1 MAMVLSEANERK
13 LILLLCLLA
22 AVHTFVFSAAFP
34 FFNNVDEAV
43 HFDLVIKYANGH
55 LPRGLEPVSGNST
68 NFYIAYDS
76 QAYFLPPP
84 SDWKF
89 PAAAWARSV
98 ENAATLPGAKKAWW
112 PRFNYEAAQP
122 PLYYAIAGLWWRFGQ
137 ACGWHGGHLL
147 YWLRFL
153 NIFFVAALVWLGHR
167 AARIVFPENHFLRTG
182 VPALLAF
189 MPQTA
194 FYSIQND
201 VLSPLCFGAAFILL
215 VKFLR
220 AETPGVG
227 IGVAAGFALA
237 ATFLAKLTNLPLLA
251 VSAMIVLLKICRLAQ
266 TGKFRQ
272 AAPAFLGMAFSAGL
286 PMIAWMAWCKH
297 AFGDFTGAES
307 KIQYLGWTH
316 KPFAEWWHHPI
327 FTLDGAWTFFS
338 QLMATFWQGEFWW
351 HCQPLDFPAINA
363 IYVLT
368 SFCFTGL
375 AVCALFSRSKVGT
388 DPQRQALW
396 LGLCSWAAA
405 VAFLGFVSTI
415 YDFHDCVNPSREY
428 PYFTAGRMILGVLIP
443 FLMLYLYG
451 LDYLLKSVKSRR
463 VRPLILLGMVLF
475 MLISE
480 IATDWPVFFSQYN
493 WFHL

>member
-1 MAMVLSEANERK
+1 MMLS
-13 LILLLCLLA
+13 LI
-22 AVHTFVFSAAFP
+22 H
-34 FFNNVDEAV
+34 
-43 HFDLVIKYANGH
+43 
-55 LPRGLEPVSGNST
+55 
-68 NFYIAYDS
+68 
-76 QAYFLPPP
+76 
-84 SDWKF
+84 
-89 PAAAWARSV
+89 
-98 ENAATLPGAKKAWW
+98 
-112 PRFNYEAAQP
+112 
-122 PLYYAIAGLWWRFGQ
+122 
-137 ACGWHGGHLL
+137 
-147 YWLRFL
+147 
-153 NIFFVAALVWLGHR
+153 IF
-167 AARIVFPENHFLRTG
+167 
-182 VPALLAF
+182 
-189 MPQTA
+189 
-194 FYSIQND
+194 
-201 VLSPLCFGAAFILL
+201 
-215 VKFLR
+215 
-220 AETPGVG
+220 
-227 IGVAAGFALA
+227 
-237 ATFLAKLTNLPLLA
+237 
-251 VSAMIVLLKICRLAQ
+251 
-266 TGKFRQ
+266 
-272 AAPAFLGMAFSAGL
+272 
-286 PMIAWMAWCKH
+286 
-297 AFGDFTGAES
+297 
-307 KIQYLGWTH
+307 
-316 KPFAEWWHHPI
+316 
-327 FTLDGAWTFFS
+327 
-338 QLMATFWQGEFWW
+338 MATFWQGEFWW